1 MDMAQSGPGQTG
13 IPTKKGAVLP
23 NGNTAPENR
32 TGKCLLVLDNF
43 LGVAGNHQLLVGS
56 DDQGADL
63 CAPGSDLAH
72 VAHRMLV
79 LLGVGNGD
87 TEEDMKYIADKI
99 IKLRIFSDEND
110 KMNLSLEDVGGSML
124 VISQFTLYGDCSH
137 GRRPYFGNAMEPVSA
152 NEMYEK
158 FVAYIKEQGI
168 HTETGEFGADMKVSL
183 TNDGP
188 VTIILE
194 SKN

>member
-1 MDMAQSGPGQTG
+1 MR
-13 IPTKKGAVLP
+13 AVVQRVTNADVKIDGRV
-23 NGNTAPENR
+23 NG
-32 TGKCLLVLDNF
+32 KI
-43 LGVAGNHQLLVGS
+43 
-56 DDQGADL
+56 DDGL
-63 CAPGSDLAH
+63 
-72 VAHRMLV
+72 LV

-158 FVAYIKEQGI
+158 FVAYIREQGI

-183 TNDGP
+183 TNDAA

-194 SKN
+194 RKN

>member
-1 MDMAQSGPGQTG
+1 MR
-13 IPTKKGAVLP
+13 AVVQRVTNADVKIDGRV
-23 NGNTAPENR
+23 NG
-32 TGKCLLVLDNF
+32 KI
-43 LGVAGNHQLLVGS
+43 
-56 DDQGADL
+56 DDGL
-63 CAPGSDLAH
+63 
-72 VAHRMLV
+72 LV

-110 KMNLSLEDVGGSML
+110 KMNLSLEDVGGSMH

-158 FVAYIKEQGI
+158 FVAYIREQGI

>member
-1 MDMAQSGPGQTG
+1 MR
-13 IPTKKGAVLP
+13 AVVQRVTNADVKIDGRV
-23 NGNTAPENR
+23 NG
-32 TGKCLLVLDNF
+32 KI
-43 LGVAGNHQLLVGS
+43 
-56 DDQGADL
+56 DDGL
-63 CAPGSDLAH
+63 
-72 VAHRMLV
+72 LV

-110 KMNLSLEDVGGSML
+110 KINLSLEDVGGSML

-158 FVAYIKEQGI
+158 FVAYIRGQGI

>member
-1 MDMAQSGPGQTG
+1 MR
-13 IPTKKGAVLP
+13 AVVQRVTNADVKIDGRV
-23 NGNTAPENR
+23 NG
-32 TGKCLLVLDNF
+32 KI
-43 LGVAGNHQLLVGS
+43 
-56 DDQGADL
+56 DDGL
-63 CAPGSDLAH
+63 
-72 VAHRMLV
+72 LV
-79 LLGVGNGD
+79 LLGIGNGD

-158 FVAYIKEQGI
+158 FVAYIRGQGI

>member
-1 MDMAQSGPGQTG
+1 MR
-13 IPTKKGAVLP
+13 AVVQRVTNADVKIDGRV
-23 NGNTAPENR
+23 NG
-32 TGKCLLVLDNF
+32 KI
-43 LGVAGNHQLLVGS
+43 
-56 DDQGADL
+56 DDGL
-63 CAPGSDLAH
+63 
-72 VAHRMLV
+72 LV
-79 LLGVGNGD
+79 LLGVGNVD

-137 GRRPYFGNAMEPVSA
+137 GRRPYFGNAMEPVRA

-158 FVAYIKEQGI
+158 FVAYIREQGI

>member
-1 MDMAQSGPGQTG
+1 MR
-13 IPTKKGAVLP
+13 AVVQRVTNADVKIDGRV
-23 NGNTAPENR
+23 NG
-32 TGKCLLVLDNF
+32 KIDNG
-43 LGVAGNHQLLVGS
+43 L
-56 DDQGADL
+56 
-63 CAPGSDLAH
+63 
-72 VAHRMLV
+72 LV

-152 NEMYEK
+152 NEMYENLLHISGNK
-158 FVAYIKEQGI
+158 VYIPKQANSVRI
-168 HTETGEFGADMKVSL
+168 
-183 TNDGP
+183 
-188 VTIILE
+188 
-194 SKN
+194 

>member
-1 MDMAQSGPGQTG
+1 MR
-13 IPTKKGAVLP
+13 AVVQRVTNADVKIDGRV
-23 NGNTAPENR
+23 NG
-32 TGKCLLVLDNF
+32 KI
-43 LGVAGNHQLLVGS
+43 
-56 DDQGADL
+56 DDGL
-63 CAPGSDLAH
+63 
-72 VAHRMLV
+72 LV

-158 FVAYIKEQGI
+158 FVAYIREQGI
-168 HTETGEFGADMKVSL
+168 HTETGEFGADMKV
-183 TNDGP
+183 
-188 VTIILE
+188 
-194 SKN
+194 

>member
-1 MDMAQSGPGQTG
+1 MR
-13 IPTKKGAVLP
+13 AVVQRVTNADVKIDGRV
-23 NGNTAPENR
+23 NG
-32 TGKCLLVLDNF
+32 KI
-43 LGVAGNHQLLVGS
+43 
-56 DDQGADL
+56 DDGL
-63 CAPGSDLAH
+63 
-72 VAHRMLV
+72 LV

-158 FVAYIKEQGI
+158 FVAYIREQGI
-168 HTETGEFGADMKVSL
+168 HTETGEFVADMKVSL

>member
-1 MDMAQSGPGQTG
+1 MR
-13 IPTKKGAVLP
+13 AVVQRVTNADVKIDGKV
-23 NGNTAPENR
+23 NG
-32 TGKCLLVLDNF
+32 KIDNG
-43 LGVAGNHQLLVGS
+43 L
-56 DDQGADL
+56 
-63 CAPGSDLAH
+63 
-72 VAHRMLV
+72 LV

>member
-1 MDMAQSGPGQTG
+1 MR
-13 IPTKKGAVLP
+13 AVVQRVANADVKIDGRV
-23 NGNTAPENR
+23 NG
-32 TGKCLLVLDNF
+32 KI
-43 LGVAGNHQLLVGS
+43 
-56 DDQGADL
+56 DDGL
-63 CAPGSDLAH
+63 
-72 VAHRMLV
+72 LV
-79 LLGVGNGD
+79 LLGVVNGD

-158 FVAYIKEQGI
+158 FVAYIREQGI

>member
-1 MDMAQSGPGQTG
+1 MR
-13 IPTKKGAVLP
+13 AVVQRVTNADVKIDGRV
-23 NGNTAPENR
+23 NG
-32 TGKCLLVLDNF
+32 KI
-43 LGVAGNHQLLVGS
+43 
-56 DDQGADL
+56 DDGL
-63 CAPGSDLAH
+63 
-72 VAHRMLV
+72 LV

-158 FVAYIKEQGI
+158 FVAYQGTRYTYRNGRIRCGYESVAYKRRTCYNNFGEQ
-168 HTETGEFGADMKVSL
+168 EL
-183 TNDGP
+183 R
-188 VTIILE
+188 L
-194 SKN
+194 

>member
-1 MDMAQSGPGQTG
+1 MR
-13 IPTKKGAVLP
+13 AVVQRVTNADVKIDGRV
-23 NGNTAPENR
+23 NG
-32 TGKCLLVLDNF
+32 KI
-43 LGVAGNHQLLVGS
+43 
-56 DDQGADL
+56 DDGL
-63 CAPGSDLAH
+63 
-72 VAHRMLV
+72 LV

-110 KMNLSLEDVGGSML
+110 KMNLILEDVGGSML

-158 FVAYIKEQGI
+158 FVAYIREQGI

>member
-1 MDMAQSGPGQTG
+1 MR
-13 IPTKKGAVLP
+13 AVVQRVTNADVKIDGRV
-23 NGNTAPENR
+23 NGKIDD
-32 TGKCLLVLDNF
+32 GLLVI
-43 LGVAGNHQLLVGS
+43 
-56 DDQGADL
+56 
-63 CAPGSDLAH
+63 
-72 VAHRMLV
+72 
-79 LLGVGNGD
+79 LGVGNGD

-158 FVAYIKEQGI
+158 FVAYIREQGI
-168 HTETGEFGADMKVSL
+168 HIETGEFGADMKVSL

>member
-1 MDMAQSGPGQTG
+1 MR
-13 IPTKKGAVLP
+13 AVVQRVTNADVKIDGRV
-23 NGNTAPENR
+23 NG
-32 TGKCLLVLDNF
+32 KIDNG
-43 LGVAGNHQLLVGS
+43 L
-56 DDQGADL
+56 
-63 CAPGSDLAH
+63 
-72 VAHRMLV
+72 LV

-87 TEEDMKYIADKI
+87 TEEDMTYIADKI

-158 FVAYIKEQGI
+158 FVAYIRKQGI
-168 HTETGEFGADMKVSL
+168 HIETGEFGADMKVSL

>member
-1 MDMAQSGPGQTG
+1 MR
-13 IPTKKGAVLP
+13 AVVQRVTNADVKIDGRV
-23 NGNTAPENR
+23 NG
-32 TGKCLLVLDNF
+32 KI
-43 LGVAGNHQLLVGS
+43 
-56 DDQGADL
+56 DDGL
-63 CAPGSDLAH
+63 
-72 VAHRMLV
+72 LV

-137 GRRPYFGNAMEPVSA
+137 GRRPYFGNAIEPVSA

>member
-1 MDMAQSGPGQTG
+1 MR
-13 IPTKKGAVLP
+13 AVVQRVTNSDVKIDGRV
-23 NGNTAPENR
+23 NG
-32 TGKCLLVLDNF
+32 KI
-43 LGVAGNHQLLVGS
+43 
-56 DDQGADL
+56 DDGL
-63 CAPGSDLAH
+63 
-72 VAHRMLV
+72 LV

-158 FVAYIKEQGI
+158 FVAYIREQGI

>member
-1 MDMAQSGPGQTG
+1 MR
-13 IPTKKGAVLP
+13 AVVQKVTNADVKIDGRV
-23 NGNTAPENR
+23 NG
-32 TGKCLLVLDNF
+32 KIDNG
-43 LGVAGNHQLLVGS
+43 L
-56 DDQGADL
+56 
-63 CAPGSDLAH
+63 
-72 VAHRMLV
+72 LV

-158 FVAYIKEQGI
+158 FVAYIRERGI

>member
-1 MDMAQSGPGQTG
+1 MR
-13 IPTKKGAVLP
+13 AVVQRVTNADVKIDGRV
-23 NGNTAPENR
+23 NG
-32 TGKCLLVLDNF
+32 KI
-43 LGVAGNHQLLVGS
+43 
-56 DDQGADL
+56 DDGL
-63 CAPGSDLAH
+63 
-72 VAHRMLV
+72 LV

-137 GRRPYFGNAMEPVSA
+137 GRRPYFGNAMEPVGA

-158 FVAYIKEQGI
+158 FVAYIREQGI

>member
-1 MDMAQSGPGQTG
+1 MRAVVQRVTYSSVEVDGEIVGE
-13 IPTKKGAVLP
+13 INKGF
-23 NGNTAPENR
+23 N
-32 TGKCLLVLDNF
+32 
-43 LGVAGNHQLLVGS
+43 
-56 DDQGADL
+56 
-63 CAPGSDLAH
+63 
-72 VAHRMLV
+72 V
-79 LLGVGNGD
+79 LLGISKED

-124 VISQFTLYGDCSH
+124 VISQFTLYGNCSH

-158 FVAYIKEQGI
+158 FVAYIRGQGI

>member
-1 MDMAQSGPGQTG
+1 MR
-13 IPTKKGAVLP
+13 AVVQRVTNADVKIDGRV
-23 NGNTAPENR
+23 NG
-32 TGKCLLVLDNF
+32 KI
-43 LGVAGNHQLLVGS
+43 
-56 DDQGADL
+56 DDGL
-63 CAPGSDLAH
+63 
-72 VAHRMLV
+72 LV

-110 KMNLSLEDVGGSML
+110 KMNLRLEDVGGSML
-124 VISQFTLYGDCSH
+124 DISQFTLYGDCSH

-158 FVAYIKEQGI
+158 FVAYIREQGI

>member
-1 MDMAQSGPGQTG
+1 MR
-13 IPTKKGAVLP
+13 AVVQRVTNADVKIDGRV
-23 NGNTAPENR
+23 NG
-32 TGKCLLVLDNF
+32 KI
-43 LGVAGNHQLLVGS
+43 
-56 DDQGADL
+56 DDGL
-63 CAPGSDLAH
+63 
-72 VAHRMLV
+72 LV

-158 FVAYIKEQGI
+158 FVAYIREQGI

>member
-1 MDMAQSGPGQTG
+1 MR
-13 IPTKKGAVLP
+13 AVVQRVTNADVKIDGRV
-23 NGNTAPENR
+23 NG
-32 TGKCLLVLDNF
+32 KI
-43 LGVAGNHQLLVGS
+43 
-56 DDQGADL
+56 DDGL
-63 CAPGSDLAH
+63 
-72 VAHRMLV
+72 LV

-137 GRRPYFGNAMEPVSA
+137 GRRPYFGNTMEPVSA

-158 FVAYIKEQGI
+158 FVAYIREQGI

>member
-1 MDMAQSGPGQTG
+1 MR
-13 IPTKKGAVLP
+13 AVVQRVTNADVKIDGRV
-23 NGNTAPENR
+23 NG
-32 TGKCLLVLDNF
+32 KI
-43 LGVAGNHQLLVGS
+43 
-56 DDQGADL
+56 DDGL
-63 CAPGSDLAH
+63 
-72 VAHRMLV
+72 LV

-124 VISQFTLYGDCSH
+124 VISQFTLYGDCAH

-158 FVAYIKEQGI
+158 FVAYIREQGI

>member
-1 MDMAQSGPGQTG
+1 MRAVVQRVTSADVKIDGEV
-13 IPTKKGAVLP
+13 KGKID
-23 NGNTAPENR
+23 NG
-32 TGKCLLVLDNF
+32 F
-43 LGVAGNHQLLVGS
+43 
-56 DDQGADL
+56 
-63 CAPGSDLAH
+63 
-72 VAHRMLV
+72 MV

-99 IKLRIFSDEND
+99 INLRVFSDEHD
-110 KMNLSLEDVGGSML
+110 KMNLSLADVGGSML

-137 GRRPYFGNAMEPVSA
+137 GRRPYFGDAMEPVGA
-152 NEMYEK
+152 NKMYEN
-158 FVAYIKEQGI
+158 FVAYVRDKGI

-194 SKN
+194 SKK

>member
-1 MDMAQSGPGQTG
+1 MR
-13 IPTKKGAVLP
+13 AVVQRVTNADVKIDGRV
-23 NGNTAPENR
+23 NG
-32 TGKCLLVLDNF
+32 KI
-43 LGVAGNHQLLVGS
+43 
-56 DDQGADL
+56 DDGL
-63 CAPGSDLAH
+63 
-72 VAHRMLV
+72 LV
-79 LLGVGNGD
+79 LLGVSNGD

-158 FVAYIKEQGI
+158 FVAYIREQGI